1 MILIY
6 SVFLLI
12 GIFSGFLSGLFGV
25 GGGVILVPSLL
36 MSFKYFNFPPD
47 SLMHLVLGT
56 SLSCI
61 IVTCLNSSYVHLK
74 KIALDKVVYFNITL
88 GIILGASSG
97 GYIVT
102 YLTTFQ
108 LQVFFVLFLL
118 LVTFKM
124 FVGFSVDSDKKEVP
138 QSLYWFVGY
147 LIGLKSTLL
156 GVGGGTLSVPF
167 LNWTGKKMHEAV
179 AISVTIG
186 IPIAI
191 IGTISYILSGLHV
204 KGLPEYSLGY
214 VYLPGF
220 ICISITS
227 TFSARLGANLSH
239 RISHE
244 KLRNIFKYFLLI
256 ILLKS
261 IFNLVY

>member
-1 MILIY
+1 MSVVY
-6 SVFLLI
+6 STFLLI

-36 MSFKYFNFPPD
+36 ITFTYFNFPAET
-47 SLMHLVLGT
+47 LMHLVLGT

-61 IVTCLNSSYVHLK
+61 IITCLNSSYAHLRK
-74 KIALDKVVYFNITL
+74 VKLDKTVFFNITA

-102 YLTTFQ
+102 YLSTFQ

-124 FVGFSVDSDKKEVP
+124 FVGFSVHTNKKIIP
-138 QSLYWFVGY
+138 RPYYWIVGY
-147 LIGLKSTLL
+147 LIGMKSTLL

-179 AISVTIG
+179 AISATIG
-186 IPIAI
+186 IPIAV
-191 IGTISYILSGLHV
+191 IGTISYMISGFNV
-204 KGLPEYSLGY
+204 QGLPQYSLGY

-220 ICISITS
+220 IGISITS
-227 TFSARLGANLSH
+227 TFSARFGANLSH
-239 RISHE
+239 KISHE
-244 KLRNIFKYFLLI
+244 KLRNIFKYFLLV

-261 IFNLVY
+261 IFNLFN